1 MDAAIADPRLKVIR
15 RNMNINIEQTFS
27 HSPSCGKLRKKIRR
41 QRRIRIRR
49 KRIRRK
55 GKCIWNKLTA
65 LLWREREHDYQ
76 YEFENDN
83 EYQQEQEHGY
93 EHETNF

>member
-1 MDAAIADPRLKVIR
+1 MGNWEK
-15 RNMNINIEQTFS
+15 N
-27 HSPSCGKLRKKIRR
+27 KKTKK
-41 QRRIRIRR
+41 